1 VVSEMKLGKAI
12 VGTQHTAEHTWPSSP
27 ACDPLFFSPAVSR
40 DPDSSGSFFK
50 ILTNRQCYAGIS
62 LEVFREFYYFENLFL
77 L

>member
-1 VVSEMKLGKAI
+1 MWTWKNRLSKEQFVVSEMKLGKAI

-50 ILTNRQCYAGIS
+50 ILTNR
-62 LEVFREFYYFENLFL
+62 F
-77 L
+77 